1 MMASNLSPYISA
13 SVNPV
18 STALNPVGGGGL
30 SYNGDQM
37 MYHCKYGEMSKLTH
51 YNYAR
56 WKRDIEFFLQAES
69 ALGIV
74 LGDEVHPG
82 AGRGSGG
89 PEFDRKSGKAAAM
102 INASCHSSVK
112 TYINGMRDPNLMWE
126 ELKTKLD
133 TSNTRAGRTA
143 ILRYFNQLR
152 PNPGSSIAEYITIL
166 LDCRQELKGSEQA
179 IQDETFI
186 THLVT
191 TLPAECNSIVDII
204 TY

>member
-1 MMASNLSPYISA
+1 MSSTLSSHFPT

-18 STALNPVGGGGL
+18 TGGGL
-30 SYNGDQM
+30 GYNGDQM
-37 MYHCKYGEMSKLTH
+37 MYCCKYGETSKLTH
-51 YNYAR
+51 YNYTR
-56 WKRDIEFFLQAES
+56 WKRDIEFFLQVES

-82 AGRGSGG
+82 ARRGAGG

-112 TYINGMRDPNLMWE
+112 TYINEMRDPDLMWE

-133 TSNTRAGRTA
+133 TSNTRGGRTA
-143 ILRYFNQLR
+143 ILHHFNQLC
-152 PNPGSSIAEYITIL
+152 PNPGSSIAEYITL
-166 LDCRQELKGSEQA
+166 LLECRQELEGSERA
-179 IQDETFI
+179 IQEETLI

-191 TLPAECNSIVDII
+191 TLPTE
-204 TY
+204 